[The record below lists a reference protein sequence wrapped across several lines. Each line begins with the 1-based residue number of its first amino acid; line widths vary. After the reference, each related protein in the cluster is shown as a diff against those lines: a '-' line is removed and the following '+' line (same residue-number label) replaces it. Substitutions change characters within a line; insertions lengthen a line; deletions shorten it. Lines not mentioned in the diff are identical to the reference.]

1 MALISSIL
9 NIGEKVIPNPQKV
22 VQTQS
27 TPDDKKVI
35 QQIVS
40 SHSPDANYAVEE
52 KALLSM
58 AQDILSQA
66 TPTLSPVISILPF
79 VLYFFFFYQSIHPR
93 SLPGLSC
100 ENQVPPWLSY
110 QC

>member
-1 MALISSIL
+1 MALLSSIL
-9 NIGEKVIPNPQKV
+9 NIGEKVIPTPQKV

-27 TPDDKKVI
+27 SPDDKKVI

-40 SHSPDANYAVEE
+40 THSPDANYAVDE

-66 TPTLSPVISILPF
+66 TPTLSLVINFHTPICFFTFFVPIYLPK
-79 VLYFFFFYQSIHPR
+79 IT
-93 SLPGLSC
+93 
-100 ENQVPPWLSY
+100 PWAVIWK
-110 QC
+110 